1 MNSQFY
7 SLQNEKA
14 AKTKCR
20 KMANF
25 YGEFDFDHARN
36 SPFFATD
43 TPQ

>member
-7 SLQNEKA
+7 LLQNEKA
-14 AKTKCR
+14 AKKWR

-25 YGEFDFDHARN
+25 YGEFGFDHARI